1 MQTYKGVWKIT
12 ASSGSERIINR
23 YIRSTFQSLVHAII
37 PPHFRE
43 KDSLG
48 TVHVAGALEL
58 HAYEYVIWILEHSIA
73 LPVKAQ
79 LNLMDNNSM
88 AKATAELLDAGAARL
103 IQTGQILYP
112 LTVNAFPGGG
122 LFAALSP
129 LDRLRAITLIELLE
143 INLETL
149 SIPYKNNPELVRNM
163 MDALNELP
171 MFGQYSE
178 WTAYGTT
185 RLFPPEYR
193 RVEFFPTGWF
203 QTQYPGPAFGYR
215 DFRGF
220 LAVIQHKKVNN

>member
-1 MQTYKGVWKIT
+1 MWKIT
-12 ASSGSERIINR
+12 EPSGNERTINS
-23 YIRSTFQSLVHAII
+23 YIKSTFQALVQAII
-37 PPHFRE
+37 PPHFRD

-48 TVHVAGALEL
+48 TVQVAGALEL
-58 HAYEYVIWILEHSIA
+58 HVYEYLIWILEHSIA

-79 LNLMDNNSM
+79 LNLMDNKSM
-88 AKATAELLDAGAARL
+88 PKATAELLDAGAAQL
-103 IQTGQILYP
+103 ILTGQILYP
-112 LTVNAFPGGG
+112 LNVNAFPGGG

-129 LDRLRAITLIELLE
+129 IDRLRAITLIERLE

-149 SIPYKNNPELVRNM
+149 SIPYKNNPWLVRNM
-163 MDALNELP
+163 MDVLNELP

-193 RVEFFPTGWF
+193 RVEYFPPGWF
-203 QTQYPGPAFGYR
+203 QTQYPGPSFGYR

-220 LAVIQHKKVNN
+220 LAIIQYKKVND